1 MRIIKVRF
9 VSTPPEA
16 LSRPRGPRMKR
27 LYRHGGRKM
36 SLRCTLLVPTCK
48 RCAASGFLARSN
60 NGMHH
65 APQCMLAPSAVASV
79 LRSNLHE
86 LKASGLL
93 GFLLVCFLPIGQ
105 YAGTTLRSKQSPFC
119 VRGARKSKRSSS
131 TRFEGGSQK
140 AGRSL
145 SRTMPRAADLQ
156 AEQPA
161 LDILWNHAHGRHW
174 IQRLTCTGENLGMQ
188 KSATHNGQKMR
199 GCINS
204 NVSAA

>member
-1 MRIIKVRF
+1 MEREESSRTVCRAIRHRRPCPLARCQARKVGFAMRIITVRF

-105 YAGTTLRSKQSPFC
+105 YAGTTLRSKQSPF
-119 VRGARKSKRSSS
+119 
-131 TRFEGGSQK
+131 
-140 AGRSL
+140 
-145 SRTMPRAADLQ
+145 
-156 AEQPA
+156 
-161 LDILWNHAHGRHW
+161 
-174 IQRLTCTGENLGMQ
+174 
-188 KSATHNGQKMR
+188 
-199 GCINS
+199 
-204 NVSAA
+204 